1 MSLIRLFA
9 ITALVTSAGSAAA
22 TSFVATTDAVGG
34 AIMESS
40 DVTSDISS
48 SLNDDKIVRAARD
61 DAAAFVASQ
70 GTVRGARLEAALQ
83 HIRQQAPLLRA
94 DDLRLAEAILTR

>member
-1 MSLIRLFA
+1 MNLIRLFA
-9 ITALVTSAGSAAA
+9 LTALVAATGSATA

-48 SLNDDKIVRAARD
+48 SLNDDKLVRAARD

-70 GTVRGARLEAALQ
+70 GGIRGPQLEAALQ
-83 HIRQQAPLLRA
+83 HIRQQAPQLRA
-94 DDLRLAEAILTR
+94 DDLRLAEAILAR